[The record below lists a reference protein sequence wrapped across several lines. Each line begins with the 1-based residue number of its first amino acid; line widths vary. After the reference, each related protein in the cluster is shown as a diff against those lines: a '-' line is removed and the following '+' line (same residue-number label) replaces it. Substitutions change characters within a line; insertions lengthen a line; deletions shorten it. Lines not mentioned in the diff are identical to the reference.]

1 MPYVYLTIGG
11 LRETRKRCNFAHETY
26 FDRTMTKDD
35 LRQQY
40 AAKAHSIEADI
51 RRLKRRGSIFLGTEL
66 ASFMA
71 AVGCVVAFTVWGGWP
86 WLAAAALL
94 MAAYIATR
102 RLDQANSSRTERQES
117 LRNVYLNELKY
128 LDGDFSPFD
137 DGNRY
142 ADPKHPF
149 TFDMD
154 VFGPLSLYHRICRA
168 VTSGGADRLA
178 HHLSTISHADPEE
191 AKARADSR
199 REALGR
205 LAAMEPLRAEFM
217 AAARHGHI
225 DTEAVKAALRR
236 TAELE
241 IPTFARSP
249 IAVAVA
255 AVAIAG
261 FAATILL
268 AALTPV
274 EAGLPVAWG
283 VAQFSAVYLICSKP
297 LRMTAKAAGNLQRQL
312 GAYAE
317 LISLI
322 CTTDLRQI
330 SRAQCGESDCTAED
344 GAARKAF
351 GELKGIIDGLDR
363 RGNVLGLVLFDT
375 LLLSDFFLVR
385 RFLAWR
391 RNYVGRMERWI
402 DGVSEMDALVSM
414 ATFRYNEPAAGHA
427 EISTE
432 GGVRLEAEGL
442 WHPFLGER
450 AVSNDFTIANNNY
463 YIVTGANMAGK
474 STFLRAI
481 GVNYILAMNG
491 MPVFA
496 RKLRITVFN
505 LFCSMRTSDDLSHGI
520 SYFNAELLRLKQL
533 IGSCKQ
539 ADHTLIILDEILKGT
554 NSLDKLNGSRMFLD
568 AIAAL
573 PVSGVIATHDLELS
587 RMADER
593 PQRFSNWC
601 FEIGLAERITYTYKI
616 TPGVARNQ
624 NATFLLRNIIA
635 EIAKS

>member
-1 MPYVYLTIGG
+1 
-11 LRETRKRCNFAHETY
+11 
-26 FDRTMTKDD
+26 MTKDE

-40 AAKAHSIEADI
+40 AAKARSIEADI
-51 RRLKRRGSIFLGTEL
+51 RRLKRRASLCLGTEL
-66 ASFMA
+66 ATFVT
-71 AVGCVVAFTVWGGWP
+71 AVGCVVAFTVWGGWA

-94 MAAYIATR
+94 IAAYIATR
-102 RLDQANSSRTERQES
+102 RLDQANSCRTERQES

-137 DGNRY
+137 DGSRY
-142 ADPKHPF
+142 TDPKHPF
-149 TFDMD
+149 TYDMD
-154 VFGPLSLYHRICRA
+154 VFGPLSLYHRICRT
-168 VTSGGADRLA
+168 VTSGGADCLA
-178 HHLSTISHADPEE
+178 RMLSTIAHADPQG

-199 REALGR
+199 REALAG

-236 TAELE
+236 TAELA
-241 IPTFARSP
+241 IPTFALSP
-249 IAVAVA
+249 VAVAVA
-255 AVAIAG
+255 AVAMAG
-261 FAATILL
+261 FAAAILL

-283 VAQFSAVYLICSKP
+283 VAQFCAVYLICSKP
-297 LRMTAKAAGNLQRQL
+297 LRTTAKAAGNLQRQL

-322 CTTDLRQI
+322 CTTDLRLA
-330 SRAQCGESDCTAED
+330 SRSQCGKRDCTAED
-344 GAARKAF
+344 GAASKAF

-385 RFLAWR
+385 RFLVWR

-414 ATFRYNEPAAGHA
+414 ATFSYNEPAAGRA
-427 EISTE
+427 EIST
-432 GGVRLEAEGL
+432 GGGARLEAEGM

-496 RKLRITVFN
+496 RKLRVTVFN

-539 ADHTLIILDEILKGT
+539 AAHTLIILDEILKGT

-593 PQRFSNWC
+593 PDRFHNWC

-635 EIAKS
+635 EIAGS

>member
-1 MPYVYLTIGG
+1 
-11 LRETRKRCNFAHETY
+11 
-26 FDRTMTKDD
+26 MTKDE

-40 AAKAHSIEADI
+40 AAKARSIEADI
-51 RRLKRRGSIFLGTEL
+51 RRLKRRASLCLGTEL
-66 ASFMA
+66 STFVA
-71 AVGCVVAFTVWGGWP
+71 AVGCVVAFTVWGGWA

-94 MAAYIATR
+94 LAAYIATR
-102 RLDQANSSRTERQES
+102 RLDQANSCRTERQES

-137 DGNRY
+137 DGSRY
-142 ADPKHPF
+142 TDPKHPF
-149 TFDMD
+149 TYDMD
-154 VFGPLSLYHRICRA
+154 VFGPLSLYHRICRT
-168 VTSGGADRLA
+168 VTSGGADCLA
-178 HHLSTISHADPEE
+178 RMLSTITHADPQG

-199 REALGR
+199 REALAG

-236 TAELE
+236 TAELA
-241 IPTFARSP
+241 IPTFALSP
-249 IAVAVA
+249 VAVAVA
-255 AVAIAG
+255 AVAMAG
-261 FAATILL
+261 FAAAILL

-283 VAQFSAVYLICSKP
+283 VAQFCAVYLICSKP
-297 LRMTAKAAGNLQRQL
+297 LRTTAKAAGNLQRQL

-322 CTTDLRQI
+322 CTTDLRLA
-330 SRAQCGESDCTAED
+330 SRSQCGKRDCTAED
-344 GAARKAF
+344 GAASKAF

-385 RFLAWR
+385 RFLVWR

-414 ATFRYNEPAAGHA
+414 ATFSYNEPAAGRA
-427 EISTE
+427 EIST
-432 GGVRLEAEGL
+432 GGGARLEAEGM

-496 RKLRITVFN
+496 RKLRVTVFN

-539 ADHTLIILDEILKGT
+539 AAHTLIILDEILKGT

-593 PQRFSNWC
+593 PNRFHNWC

-635 EIAKS
+635 EIAGS